1 MCGSEVR
8 AEAMKPIDRDQLV
21 GEIHRLQALLDQ
33 VQDHLSALAGSAD
46 AEESSRDILT
56 RACVDEA
63 YAELELAKRVPSA
76 DAWQAI
82 KKATAA
88 VGRLA
93 DSRTEEPRSRGY
105 LPAVR
110 LTLFVSASAPS
121 LRALRVV
128 QDVATRLGHRASVE
142 VCDVARDP
150 GRAERAGVVFT
161 PVLRIDRAGASPVTI
176 FGALDHREQ
185 LLERMIRAG
194 LPLEPESGTSDARG
208 TGTDG
213 EAFSAGLPT
222 TRRG

>member
-1 MCGSEVR
+1 
-8 AEAMKPIDRDQLV
+8 MKPIDRDQLV
-21 GEIHRLQALLDQ
+21 GEIHRLQTLLDQ

-46 AEESSRDILT
+46 AEERSRDILT

-63 YAELELAKRVPSA
+63 YAELELAKRIPSA

-93 DSRTEEPRSRGY
+93 DPKTEPRAY

-110 LTLFVSASAPS
+110 LTLFVSMSAPS

-161 PVLRIDRAGASPVTI
+161 PVLRIERAGAAPVTI

-194 LPLEPESGTSDARG
+194 LPLEQESEASAARA

-213 EAFSAGLPT
+213 EAFTAGSPT
-222 TRRG
+222 KHKD